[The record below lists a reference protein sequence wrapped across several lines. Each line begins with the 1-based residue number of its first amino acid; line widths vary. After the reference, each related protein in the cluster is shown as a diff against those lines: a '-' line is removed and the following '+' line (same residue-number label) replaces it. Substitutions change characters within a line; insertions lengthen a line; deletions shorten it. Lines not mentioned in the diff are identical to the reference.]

1 MDSPT
6 SPNIVALP
14 CRNECQDTRGNLAL
28 SQAGA
33 STRLYRFLGLSG
45 VPFVVQKTRSWGIVR
60 IQPAR
65 WVSKAARS
73 AELIG
78 ITRRLLRVFGVPNF
92 PSEYVS
98 ETAMLPRMKSSRL
111 HLSARISPILM
122 PVSTAVTTIVRHGSD
137 SLVNNIR
144 ICAGAKKRRS
154 FLASLSP

>member
-6 SPNIVALP
+6 SPSSVALP

-28 SQAGA
+28 SHAGA
-33 STRLYRFLGLSG
+33 SARYYRFLGLSG
-45 VPFVVQKTRSWGIVR
+45 VPFVVQNTRSWGIVR
-60 IQPAR
+60 MQPER

-98 ETAMLPRMKSSRL
+98 ETSMLRRKKSSRF

-122 PVSTAVTTIVRHGSD
+122 PVSTAVMTIVRHGPK
-137 SLVNNIR
+137 SLVSNT
-144 ICAGAKKRRS
+144 
-154 FLASLSP
+154 